1 MADLTITEAN
11 VTSSNASQTYR
22 SYQCE
27 VAITAGQV
35 VRINGT
41 TGKLILAQADS
52 AENADMLGIALSGAG
67 IDGYIVVA
75 ESSGYVSGATMVAGK
90 YYVVSNTA
98 GALAPF
104 TDLTTGQFTTYAIYA
119 TSTTEAVIRRVATGI
134 AVA

>member
-1 MADLTITEAN
+1 
-11 VTSSNASQTYR
+11 
-22 SYQCE
+22 
-27 VAITAGQV
+27 
-35 VRINGT
+35 
-41 TGKLILAQADS
+41 
-52 AENADMLGIALSGAG
+52 MLGIALSGAG